1 MPNPSTRFHLW
12 VYRARP
18 DVRCI
23 LHTHPPHVSALS
35 MLGEEL
41 AVAHMDTTMFY
52 EDCAYLPDWPGVPFG
67 DEEGEIIAGALG
79 QKHAILLGHHGQL
92 VACATIEEAA
102 VLAIF
107 IERAAKMQ
115 LRARAVG
122 PIRPIRPELAREARQ
137 YRLKSKAIEATFN
150 YFARQ
155 ILRDQGDGAI
165 R

>member
-1 MPNPSTRFHLW
+1 
-12 VYRARP
+12 
-18 DVRCI
+18 
-23 LHTHPPHVSALS
+23 
-35 MLGEEL
+35 
-41 AVAHMDTTMFY
+41 
-52 EDCAYLPDWPGVPFG
+52 VPFG
-67 DEEGEIIAGALG
+67 DEEGEIISNALG

-122 PIRPIRPELAREARQ
+122 PIKPIRPELAREARQ

-155 ILRDQGDGAI
+155 ILGDQGVGAI